1 MTIQDLIM
9 DGISVQGDFVT
20 YAYYDHDKDTLVTLT
35 EEQAQNREI
44 KYIYPAHGSDGTIG
58 IMIEVEQEED

>member
-1 MTIQDLIM
+1 MTINDM
-9 DGISVQGDFVT
+9 MWDGISVQGDFVT

-58 IMIEVEQEED
+58 IMIEVEEGD